1 MSPDRN
7 NSTRFPRSLLVPES
21 EAEWG
26 RPRTRPYAELTDGDE
41 LSAAESADRVP
52 LNLEELHERC
62 MGRLEFA
69 ERLLASFEKRFPVE
83 VLEISKSLEDKDLPR
98 LARLAHQLS
107 GTAANICAPTLLEIM
122 QKVEETIRQGQLS
135 ETARWLARLKPEWE
149 RFTEYRAS
157 NWRGE
162 QQLSRKASR
171 ANALHNGQIWGES
184 NMRVLV
190 VEDDPDALEML
201 ENALVHFDYEVST
214 VRDGLEA
221 QEMVRSGHYRL
232 IVSDW
237 EMPGMTG
244 VELCRYVRQRA
255 SSEYTYFILLTL
267 RTGRHN
273 VIDGLRAGADEFLSK
288 PFDPTELEMRLRVAE
303 RILSLESRDVVIF
316 SLAKLA
322 EARDTDTGAH
332 LERIREYC
340 LVLAQHLARMQK
352 FNSVLDG
359 DYIQLLYLTSPL
371 HDIGKVGI
379 PDNVLLKPGR
389 LTPEEFEIMK
399 EHVLIGGRTLD
410 AAVKAHPRA
419 KYLQVARDIA
429 FTHHEK
435 FDGTGYPYHLHGE
448 EIPLCGRIVALSD
461 VYDALTTRR
470 VYKPAYSHE
479 VAKNIIL
486 EGSGTHFD
494 PDVVDAFLASEEQFL
509 SIKDRLDDT
518 DFEAEEAGGPDREV
532 SAGADAAA
540 I

>member
-1 MSPDRN
+1 
-7 NSTRFPRSLLVPES
+7 
-21 EAEWG
+21 
-26 RPRTRPYAELTDGDE
+26 
-41 LSAAESADRVP
+41 
-52 LNLEELHERC
+52 
-62 MGRLEFA
+62 
-69 ERLLASFEKRFPVE
+69 
-83 VLEISKSLEDKDLPR
+83 
-98 LARLAHQLS
+98 
-107 GTAANICAPTLLEIM
+107 
-122 QKVEETIRQGQLS
+122 
-135 ETARWLARLKPEWE
+135 
-149 RFTEYRAS
+149 
-157 NWRGE
+157 
-162 QQLSRKASR
+162 
-171 ANALHNGQIWGES
+171 
-184 NMRVLV
+184 MRVLV

-201 ENALVHFDYEVST
+201 ENALICFDYEVAT
-214 VRDGLEA
+214 ARDGLEA

-232 IVSDW
+232 IISDW

-340 LVLAQHLARMQK
+340 LVLAQHLAGMQK

-379 PDNVLLKPGR
+379 PDKVLLKPGR

-435 FDGTGYPYHLHGE
+435 FDGTGYPNHLHGE

-479 VAKNIIL
+479 VAKNIIVD
-486 EGSGTHFD
+486 GSGKHFD
-494 PDVVDAFLASEEQFL
+494 PDIVDAFLASEEEFL
-509 SIKDRLDDT
+509 AIKDRLDDT
-518 DFEAEEAGGPDREV
+518 DFEAEEAGGPDRAV

-540 I
+540 T

>member
-1 MSPDRN
+1 
-7 NSTRFPRSLLVPES
+7 
-21 EAEWG
+21 
-26 RPRTRPYAELTDGDE
+26 
-41 LSAAESADRVP
+41 
-52 LNLEELHERC
+52 
-62 MGRLEFA
+62 
-69 ERLLASFEKRFPVE
+69 
-83 VLEISKSLEDKDLPR
+83 
-98 LARLAHQLS
+98 
-107 GTAANICAPTLLEIM
+107 
-122 QKVEETIRQGQLS
+122 
-135 ETARWLARLKPEWE
+135 
-149 RFTEYRAS
+149 
-157 NWRGE
+157 
-162 QQLSRKASR
+162 
-171 ANALHNGQIWGES
+171 
-184 NMRVLV
+184 MRVLV

-201 ENALVHFDYEVST
+201 ENALICFDYEVAT
-214 VRDGLEA
+214 ARDGLEA

-232 IVSDW
+232 IISDW

-340 LVLAQHLARMQK
+340 LVLAQHLAGMQK

-435 FDGTGYPYHLHGE
+435 FDGTGYPNHLHGE

-479 VAKNIIL
+479 VAKNIIVD
-486 EGSGTHFD
+486 GSGKHFD
-494 PDVVDAFLASEEQFL
+494 PDIVDAFLASEEEFL
-509 SIKDRLDDT
+509 AIKDRLDDT
-518 DFEAEEAGGPDREV
+518 DFEAEEAGGPDRAV
-532 SAGADAAA
+532 SAGADTAAT
-540 I
+540 

>member
-1 MSPDRN
+1 
-7 NSTRFPRSLLVPES
+7 
-21 EAEWG
+21 
-26 RPRTRPYAELTDGDE
+26 
-41 LSAAESADRVP
+41 
-52 LNLEELHERC
+52 
-62 MGRLEFA
+62 
-69 ERLLASFEKRFPVE
+69 
-83 VLEISKSLEDKDLPR
+83 
-98 LARLAHQLS
+98 
-107 GTAANICAPTLLEIM
+107 
-122 QKVEETIRQGQLS
+122 
-135 ETARWLARLKPEWE
+135 
-149 RFTEYRAS
+149 
-157 NWRGE
+157 
-162 QQLSRKASR
+162 
-171 ANALHNGQIWGES
+171 
-184 NMRVLV
+184 MRVLV

-214 VRDGLEA
+214 ARDGLEA
-221 QEMVRSGHYRL
+221 QEMVRSGHFRL

-322 EARDTDTGAH
+322 EARDSDTGAH

-340 LVLAQHLARMQK
+340 LVLAQYLAGMQK

-479 VAKNIIL
+479 VAKNIIID
-486 EGSGTHFD
+486 GSGKHFD
-494 PDVVDAFLASEEQFL
+494 PDVVDAFLATEEQFL
-509 SIKDRLDDT
+509 SIKDRLDDA
-518 DFEAEEAGGPDREV
+518 DLEAEEAGGPDRTV
-532 SAGADAAA
+532 SAGTDAAS

>member
-1 MSPDRN
+1 
-7 NSTRFPRSLLVPES
+7 
-21 EAEWG
+21 
-26 RPRTRPYAELTDGDE
+26 
-41 LSAAESADRVP
+41 
-52 LNLEELHERC
+52 
-62 MGRLEFA
+62 
-69 ERLLASFEKRFPVE
+69 
-83 VLEISKSLEDKDLPR
+83 
-98 LARLAHQLS
+98 
-107 GTAANICAPTLLEIM
+107 
-122 QKVEETIRQGQLS
+122 
-135 ETARWLARLKPEWE
+135 
-149 RFTEYRAS
+149 
-157 NWRGE
+157 
-162 QQLSRKASR
+162 
-171 ANALHNGQIWGES
+171 
-184 NMRVLV
+184 MRVLV

-201 ENALVHFDYEVST
+201 ENALICFDYEVAT
-214 VRDGLEA
+214 ARDGLEA

-232 IVSDW
+232 IISDW

-340 LVLAQHLARMQK
+340 LVLAQHLAGMQK

-435 FDGTGYPYHLHGE
+435 FDGTGYPNHLHGE

-479 VAKNIIL
+479 VAKNIIVD
-486 EGSGTHFD
+486 GSGKHFD
-494 PDVVDAFLASEEQFL
+494 PDIVDAFLASEEEFL
-509 SIKDRLDDT
+509 AIKDRLDDT
-518 DFEAEEAGGPDREV
+518 DFEAEEAGGPDRAV
-532 SAGADAAA
+532 SAGIIEFAPFDAVEEFVRIPRPSHLGILTTSAT
-540 I
+540 